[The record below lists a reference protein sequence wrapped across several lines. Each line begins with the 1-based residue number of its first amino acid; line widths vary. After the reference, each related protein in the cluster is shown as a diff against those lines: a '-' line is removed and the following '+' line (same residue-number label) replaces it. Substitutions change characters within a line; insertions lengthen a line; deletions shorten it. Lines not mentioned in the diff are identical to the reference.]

1 MKLHVL
7 AVVGVALW
15 PFGAQA
21 AAVDLGTAAAFG
33 VLGASTVTNVPS
45 AGTVITGDLGVS
57 PGSAITGFPPGIYTG
72 TEYAGDATAA
82 TAQADAANA
91 YTVAAGLAP
100 TDNLTGQDLGGLTL
114 TPGVYFFSSSADLTG
129 TLTLNGEGNPN
140 AVFVFQIGS
149 TLTTAATNA
158 DVDLINGASGANVFW
173 QVGSSATLQ
182 TDTDFV
188 GTIDANTSI
197 SFVTGASIA
206 CGRAIALNGAVTMDD
221 NSVSTGGCF
230 SPPGGSPIP
239 ESSTWAMMLV
249 GFAGLGFAG
258 YRQRRKLVG
267 AASV

>member
-33 VLGASTVTNVPS
+33 VLGASTVTNTGS
-45 AGTVITGDLGVS
+45 SVIGGDVGVS
-57 PGSAITGFPPGIYTG
+57 PGTAITGFPPGSFTG
-72 TEYAGDATAA
+72 TEHAGDAVAA
-82 TAQADAANA
+82 AAQIDAALA
-91 YTVAAGLAP
+91 YTAAAGLAP

-182 TDTDFV
+182 TDTNFV
-188 GTIDANTSI
+188 GTIDALASI
-197 SFVTGASIA
+197 TLVTGANIA